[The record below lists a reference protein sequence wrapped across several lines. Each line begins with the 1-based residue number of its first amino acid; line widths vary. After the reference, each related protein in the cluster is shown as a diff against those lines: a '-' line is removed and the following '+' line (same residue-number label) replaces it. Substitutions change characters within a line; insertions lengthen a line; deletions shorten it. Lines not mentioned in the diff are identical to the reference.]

1 MRAGTSRS
9 QGFMA
14 ANASPRI
21 LFLAGAMLFPA
32 FLLQQ
37 DIVVRTLQIVL
48 FMVLNVMSGRRIRLL
63 QFIIVSAGIVVFNLV
78 IPTGRVL
85 VSVLGLS
92 ITEGALKS
100 GLLKA
105 TAMTGLIALSQFSIR
120 SDLRLPGR
128 IGGLIGR
135 SLFYFEQIMGERRR
149 IDRKDIIGS
158 IDALLLEIH
167 AAGAADETSAKERV
181 RSTLPGLAVLSAVVL
196 INWSAYIVTLFH
208 PRPIWGG

>member
-1 MRAGTSRS
+1 MKPVSPGRKS
-9 QGFMA
+9 FMA
-14 ANASPRI
+14 ATTSPRM
-21 LFLAGAMLFPA
+21 LFLAGAVLFPA

-37 DIVVRTLQIVL
+37 DIVVRALQIVVFL
-48 FMVLNVMSGRRIRLL
+48 VLNLLSGKRIRLIQYL
-63 QFIIVSAGIVVFNLV
+63 VVAAGIVVFNLV

-85 VSVLGLS
+85 VSVLDLS

-135 SLFYFEQIMGERRR
+135 SLFYFEKIMGERRR

-158 IDALLLEIH
+158 IDALLIEVH
-167 AAGAADETSAKERV
+167 AAGTVEQAATGRQV
-181 RSTLPGLAVLSAVVL
+181 RSTLPGLAILTAVVAVNWGVYIFTL
-196 INWSAYIVTLFH
+196 IQ